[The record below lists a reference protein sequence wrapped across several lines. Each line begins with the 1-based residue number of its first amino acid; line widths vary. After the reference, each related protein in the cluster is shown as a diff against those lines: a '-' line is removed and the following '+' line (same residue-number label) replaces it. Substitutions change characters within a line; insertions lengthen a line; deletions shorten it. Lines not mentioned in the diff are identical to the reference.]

1 MGHRTDKTRT
11 EDMATDQRAH
21 RHSTKS
27 ADYTEDAQ
35 NVRDDNVSP
44 GFQPL
49 NEEDTAHARN
59 KAAEGKDNEQ

>member
-1 MGHRTDKTRT
+1 MT
-11 EDMATDQRAH
+11 TDQRAH
-21 RHSTKS
+21 RHPTKS

-49 NEEDTAHARN
+49 KDEDTAHARN
-59 KAAEGKDNEQ
+59 KAAEGKDNGQ